1 MYGLLECI
9 PFSRKQHATF
19 NELFKITLAGNDN
32 NRTGS
37 DIQIN
42 LDLWRV
48 KIDEQIDKN

>member
-1 MYGLLECI
+1 M
-9 PFSRKQHATF
+9 QHLINYLRF
-19 NELFKITLAGNDN
+19 AGNDN

-48 KIDEQIDKN
+48 KIGEQIDKN

>member
-1 MYGLLECI
+1 MDYQNVSLFHVNNTQHLL
-9 PFSRKQHATF
+9 
-19 NELFKITLAGNDN
+19 NYITLAGNDN

-48 KIDEQIDKN
+48 KIGEQIDKI